1 MSEGDRSAPRSV
13 RPLSRNWLRH
23 SAWLAACVVV
33 LAAAT
38 AYGQSTGEGPGID
51 PETGALSNLGA
62 LFMTSPVINGINLAL
77 SILALTLFAFF
88 LLTINARA
96 MVPADFV
103 DEVTKLVV
111 RGKHEAASD
120 LCRAHRSV
128 LVATVVQRCVDNAG
142 KGHSVIMDML
152 DTEGRRR
159 ADIVWNRIS
168 YLADISNVA
177 PMLGL
182 LGTVMGMIKAF
193 FGLEREAGSVDAG
206 VLSQGVAEAMST
218 TMFGLMVGILAL
230 VFYSVVKARATRT
243 LAEAEAAVHSITD
256 HMKREGD

>member
-1 MSEGDRSAPRSV
+1 MSAGDPSIHPQLRAQPRAWLRRSA
-13 RPLSRNWLRH
+13 L
-23 SAWLAACVVV
+23 LAALVVG

-38 AYGQSTGEGPGID
+38 AYGQTTGDGAGID

-62 LFMTSPVINGINLAL
+62 LFMTSPYINGINLAL
-77 SILALTLFAFF
+77 SVFALAMFGYF

-103 DEVTKLVV
+103 DEVTKLVI

-128 LVATVVQRCVDNAG
+128 FVATVVQRCVDNAG

-168 YLADISNVA
+168 YLADVSNIA

-193 FGLEREAGSVDAG
+193 FGLEREAGNVDAG

-218 TMFGLMVGILAL
+218 TMFGLTVGILAL
-230 VFYSVVKARATRT
+230 VFYSVVKSRATRT

-256 HMKREGD
+256 HLKRESQ